1 MSAYHCSRLFFPFL
15 AASVGGGGGGVF
27 GLTTLVGLRGKLS
40 FSEPAELPLPLEHKL
55 SVIERLRIF
64 ILNKRI
70 LTRG

>member
-15 AASVGGGGGGVF
+15 AASVGGGGGGVL

-55 SVIERLRIF
+55 SVIERLTNF
-64 ILNKRI
+64 YFK
-70 LTRG
+70 